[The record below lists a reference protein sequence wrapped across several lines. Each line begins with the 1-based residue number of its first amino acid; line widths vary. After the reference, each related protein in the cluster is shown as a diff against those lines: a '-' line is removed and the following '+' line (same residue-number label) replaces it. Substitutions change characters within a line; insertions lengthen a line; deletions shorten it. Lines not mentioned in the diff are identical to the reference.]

1 MIDGDK
7 ALPRYLYFRHG
18 YVSEPILM
26 DEQLNDL
33 MYDQLN
39 WLDMEMF

>member
-18 YVSEPILM
+18 YVSEPILNNRI
-26 DEQLNDL
+26 LSAIPYFTL
-33 MYDQLN
+33 KFLR
-39 WLDMEMF
+39 